1 MCVCVPRNV
10 SPSTTEFH
18 AKIQVESFVSMCV
31 CGGGG
36 GWTRQFSKVNFVLS
50 KYFNHE
56 ILLGAIGKLC
66 FELFLYFV
74 FIFISSVLRQ
84 IP

>member
-1 MCVCVPRNV
+1 MLRFRLNPLCL
-10 SPSTTEFH
+10 
-18 AKIQVESFVSMCV
+18 CV

-74 FIFISSVLRQ
+74 FIFISLVLRQ

>member
-1 MCVCVPRNV
+1 MLRFRLNPLCL
-10 SPSTTEFH
+10 
-18 AKIQVESFVSMCV
+18 CV

-36 GWTRQFSKVNFVLS
+36 RWTRQFSVVNFVLS

-56 ILLGAIGKLC
+56 ILLGAIGQLY